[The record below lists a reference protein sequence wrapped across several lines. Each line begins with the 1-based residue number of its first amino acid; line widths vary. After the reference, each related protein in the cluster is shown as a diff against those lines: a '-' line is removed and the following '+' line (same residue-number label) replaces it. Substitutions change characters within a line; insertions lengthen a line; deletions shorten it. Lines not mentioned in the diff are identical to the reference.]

1 MKTSLKR
8 LATGFSAFGLSLSIA
23 LPSLAQTTPN
33 AETTPANTPETPAPG
48 NRDSGVPPIGG
59 QSGQNTPGTITS
71 PENSNSG
78 GTTTNPA
85 VPNNQSVPGTVAPAN
100 RPEPN
105 NLPGTSPTTTSPENS
120 NPGGTTTNPAV
131 PNNQSVPGTVAPANR
146 PEPNNLPGSSSTTPT
161 APVSFAGSEGQTIDQ
176 IVRVSPS
183 FELFNAL
190 VRVADSNGGTF
201 ATQLASGDITVF
213 APTDEA
219 LAALPPATFKA
230 LVQPE
235 NRGLLVQ
242 VLENHIV
249 RGRVS
254 SADLASKQVRSLGG
268 NPIAAQGGT
277 GALTVG
283 NAPVVG
289 ADIQAENGII
299 HAINGVI
306 LPAELQSRLTSLA
319 PQTGVAQP

>member
-8 LATGFSAFGLSLSIA
+8 LVTGFSALGLSLSIG
-23 LPSLAQTTPN
+23 LPSVAQ
-33 AETTPANTPETPAPG
+33 TTPANTPPVVPPS

-71 PENSNSG
+71 PDNSNSG
-78 GTTTNPA
+78 GTTTIPG

-100 RPEPN
+100 RPETN
-105 NLPGTSPTTTSPENS
+105 NLPGTT
-120 NPGGTTTNPAV
+120 
-131 PNNQSVPGTVAPANR
+131 
-146 PEPNNLPGSSSTTPT
+146 STTPT

-190 VRVADSNGGTF
+190 VRVADSTGGTF
-201 ATQLASGDITVF
+201 GTQLAGGNITVF

-289 ADIQAENGII
+289 ADIQAENGIV

-306 LPAELQSRLTSLA
+306 LPAELQSRLTTFA
-319 PQTGVAQP
+319 P

>member
-8 LATGFSAFGLSLSIA
+8 LTTGLSALGLSLSLA
-23 LPSLAQTTPN
+23 LPSVAQSQSRPN

-71 PENSNSG
+71 PDNSQNNG

-100 RPEPN
+100 RPENN
-105 NLPGTSPTTTSPENS
+105 NLPGTSTPGSTNT
-120 NPGGTTTNPAV
+120 PGGTINNPGV
-131 PNNQSVPGTVAPANR
+131 PNNQSVPGVVAPANR
-146 PEPNNLPGSSSTTPT
+146 PENNNLPGSSSTTTTPS
-161 APVSFAGSEGQTIDQ
+161 VSFSGSENQSIDQ
-176 IVRVSPS
+176 IVRTSPS

-190 VRVADSNGGTF
+190 LRVAESNGSFTALSG
-201 ATQLASGDITVF
+201 SGDVTVF

-235 NRGLLVQ
+235 NRALLVQ

-249 RGRVS
+249 RGKVT

-268 NPIAAQGGT
+268 NELAAQGGA
-277 GALTVG
+277 GALSVG
-283 NAPVVG
+283 NAQVIG

-299 HAINGVI
+299 HAVNGVI
-306 LPAELQSRLTSLA
+306 LPAELQSRLTTLA
-319 PQTGVAQP
+319 PQAGTVTP

>member
-8 LATGFSAFGLSLSIA
+8 LATGLSALGLSLSLA
-23 LPSLAQTTPN
+23 LPSVAQSQSTPN

-59 QSGQNTPGTITS
+59 QSGENTPGTITS
-71 PENSNSG
+71 PQNSNNNG
-78 GTTTNPA
+78 GTTTNPG
-85 VPNNQSVPGTVAPAN
+85 VPNNQSVPGTVSPAN
-100 RPEPN
+100 RPEN
-105 NLPGTSPTTTSPENS
+105 
-120 NPGGTTTNPAV
+120 
-131 PNNQSVPGTVAPANR
+131 
-146 PEPNNLPGSSSTTPT
+146 NNLPGSSSTTTTPS
-161 APVSFAGSEGQTIDQ
+161 VSFAGSESQSIDQ
-176 IVRVSPS
+176 IVRTSPS

-190 VRVADSNGGTF
+190 LRVAQSNGSFT
-201 ATQLASGDITVF
+201 ALSGGGDVTVF

-235 NRGLLVQ
+235 NRALLAQ

-249 RGRVS
+249 RGKVT

-277 GALTVG
+277 GSLSVG
-283 NAPVVG
+283 TAQVVG
-289 ADIQAENGII
+289 ADIQAKDGII
-299 HAINGVI
+299 HAVNGVI
-306 LPAELQSRLTSLA
+306 LPAELQSRLTTLA
-319 PQTGVAQP
+319 PQAGMMTP